1 MAFESVNVSSLRSAL
16 MQCKNS
22 INHSTTNNLIS
33 SISNPNVWQSSSQTN
48 LKNALTKLENE
59 RYKDLEN
66 KIDSYLVVVSYI
78 ERYKNLQSENSS
90 LENQYNSLSHRLYYT
105 ETYTTTST
113 DSEGNVHTHY
123 HQRTVKNYHV
133 ESQMHN
139 IRNRINQNK
148 NEMSCLESRVS
159 NSI

>member
-33 SISNPNVWQSSSQTN
+33 NISNPNVWQASSQTT

-78 ERYKNLQSENSS
+78 ERYKNLQSENNS

-105 ETYTTTST
+105 ETYTTTYT
-113 DSEGNVHTHY
+113 DSDGIEHTDY
-123 HQRTVKNYHV
+123 HQRTVKDYYV

-139 IRNRINQNK
+139 VRNRINQNK
-148 NEMSCLESRVS
+148 NEMASLESRVS